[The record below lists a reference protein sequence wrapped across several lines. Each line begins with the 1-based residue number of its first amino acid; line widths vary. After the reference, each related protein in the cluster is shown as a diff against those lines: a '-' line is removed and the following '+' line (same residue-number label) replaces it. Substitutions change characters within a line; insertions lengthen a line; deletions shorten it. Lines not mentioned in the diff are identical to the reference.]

1 VIQRYIWDQLYILYY
16 LYITIIIKYITK
28 LYINIIAME
37 YIGEKIKLDNIEFFD
52 GISKLR
58 LFWRE
63 ICY

>member
-1 VIQRYIWDQLYILYY
+1 
-16 LYITIIIKYITK
+16 
-28 LYINIIAME
+28 ME